1 MHDIDRTQVQK
12 GGEYEAGDFETA
24 DAMGELDPE
33 FELELD
39 GILREAGAG
48 QDELEAQDEMEVQEI
63 DLASELMGAG
73 SDQELDQ
80 FIGRAFRRL
89 RRRVLPGALARALG
103 GLLKGVAKRSLPG
116 IGGALGTLAIPGVG
130 SMAGAQVGRMA
141 GNLFEV
147 PENEFGEGE
156 YEFEVARRFVR
167 LTDDA
172 LAQAER
178 MPADADPRA
187 VAREALRRA
196 ATRHAPGLAQALAQ
210 AGRTTGRPGG
220 NGRGDGVSNG
230 NSRRPDGQ
238 SGRWVR
244 RGDAIVLFGAG

>member
-1 MHDIDRTQVQK
+1 MHDIDRTQIQK
-12 GGEYEAGDFETA
+12 ASDYETGDFETA

-39 GILREAGAG
+39 GILQEVGAG
-48 QDELEAQDEMEVQEI
+48 QDEMEVQDELEVQEI

-89 RRRVLPGALARALG
+89 RRRVLPGGLARALG

-130 SMAGAQVGRMA
+130 SMAGAQIGQAA

-167 LTDDA
+167 LANGA

-178 MPADADPRA
+178 MPANADPRMA
-187 VAREALRRA
+187 AREALQRA
-196 ATRHAPGLAQALAQ
+196 AAQHAPGLARALAGTGK
-210 AGRTTGRPGG
+210 ATGRPVG
-220 NGRGDGVSNG
+220 NGRGEDMPDGP
-230 NSRRPDGQ
+230 SRKHNGQ

-244 RGDAIVLFGAG
+244 RGDAIVLFGM